1 MLGTPTQAFRHYNIF
16 SDEFMDS
23 LSGIDR
29 MILDMECLSEYNRRE
44 KEAYEKDRK
53 DSSFKGAH
61 PGAENYPDRETM
73 WQKAIQATKKVKENE
88 D

>member
-1 MLGTPTQAFRHYNIF
+1 
-16 SDEFMDS
+16 MDS

-61 PGAENYPDRETM
+61 PGAENYPDKETM